1 MAVQYKN
8 STIYLS
14 DIRKFLKGEHF
25 RAYTFLG
32 SRFINYRGKEGT
44 VFCVWAPNAVR
55 VGVAGDFN
63 NWDAKNH
70 MMLKVKDSGLWWI
83 FIEGL
88 KEGELYK
95 YEIHTKDGK
104 RILKTDPYAIFS
116 EVRPN
121 TASIVKNL
129 PEYQWHDEDWMLRR
143 KSENIFETPINI
155 YELHL
160 GSWRRKENGE
170 LLNYREIADL
180 LVPYVKEMGYTH
192 VELLPLMEH
201 PLDMSWGYQ
210 ITGYF
215 SVTSRHGTPEDFMYF
230 VDKLHEHDIGVI
242 MDWVPGHF
250 CKDAHGL
257 YNFDGTHLYE
267 YDDPFIRENDYWG
280 TANFDVSK
288 PGVKSFLLSNAY
300 FWFKEYH
307 IDGLRCDAISNMLYL
322 HTRSGRQEVHDQV
335 VSFLRDVNR
344 LIFTNFP
351 NPLMVAEE
359 SSAYPLV
366 TYPDYGGG
374 LGFNYKWDMGWM
386 NDTLKYMAFPPE
398 ERKWNHNLL
407 TFSIMYTYSENFILP
422 LSHDEVVHGKKS
434 LLDKMPGTYEE
445 KFANL
450 RALYGY
456 MMTHP
461 GKKLLFMGGEFGQF
475 IEWDFKK
482 ELDWFLLD
490 YPMHKSLQEYVKDL
504 NKIYLS
510 NKSLYEMDHSEE
522 GFLWIDVNNSE
533 QSIISYIRFA
543 KDKKDFLVVVCNFSK
558 VSYPVYRIG
567 VPEYCL
573 YKEILNSDETKYG
586 GRSFVNENLIEAEK
600 IGIHGKPYSIQIKL
614 PPLSAVI
621 LKPQYE

>member
-1 MAVQYKN
+1 
-8 STIYLS
+8 
-14 DIRKFLKGEHF
+14 
-25 RAYTFLG
+25 
-32 SRFINYRGKEGT
+32 
-44 VFCVWAPNAVR
+44 
-55 VGVAGDFN
+55 
-63 NWDAKNH
+63 
-70 MMLKVKDSGLWWI
+70 
-83 FIEGL
+83 
-88 KEGELYK
+88 
-95 YEIHTKDGK
+95 
-104 RILKTDPYAIFS
+104 
-116 EVRPN
+116 
-121 TASIVKNL
+121 
-129 PEYQWHDEDWMLRR
+129 
-143 KSENIFETPINI
+143 
-155 YELHL
+155 
-160 GSWRRKENGE
+160 
-170 LLNYREIADL
+170 
-180 LVPYVKEMGYTH
+180 
-192 VELLPLMEH
+192 
-201 PLDMSWGYQ
+201 
-210 ITGYF
+210 
-215 SVTSRHGTPEDFMYF
+215 GTPEDFMYF
-230 VDKLHEHDIGVI
+230 VDTLHQHGIGII

-250 CKDAHGL
+250 CKDEHGL

-335 VSFLRDVNR
+335 VSFLRDLNR

-366 TYPDYGGG
+366 TYPDYSGG

-543 KDKKDFLVVVCNFSK
+543 KDKKDFLVVVCNF
-558 VSYPVYRIG
+558 
-567 VPEYCL
+567 
-573 YKEILNSDETKYG
+573 
-586 GRSFVNENLIEAEK
+586 
-600 IGIHGKPYSIQIKL
+600 
-614 PPLSAVI
+614 
-621 LKPQYE
+621 